1 MQSEIYFEWSDFNN
15 ICRRAISVNGEKLK
29 IDWYGPINGFIKNTH
44 SAFDTTHNQHFLI
57 TFGDDISY

>member
-1 MQSEIYFEWSDFNN
+1 MVKFNN
-15 ICRRAISVNGEKLK
+15 ICRRAISANGEKLK

-57 TFGDDISY
+57 TFGDDISN